1 MTSVT
6 ILHHIGLLPMYIRH
20 LYIRTRKMSFNQNKQ
35 TIVKSLTFPNA
46 SLHLNHCPPPKRGK
60 KRNSPS
66 GHFSRHPEIS
76 ISQPLSLSTHNTFG
90 DLQFSPIQDCSQCA
104 RVACFNTL
112 LKLHSYVSKVSNI
125 CLALNETIQSN
136 LFCRV
141 HSANKKEKKFNKNT

>member
-1 MTSVT
+1 MQLQQLLCHHKLPETGRGWPMTSVT

-35 TIVKSLTFPNA
+35 TIVKSLTLFPNA

-90 DLQFSPIQDCSQCA
+90 DSTSF
-104 RVACFNTL
+104 
-112 LKLHSYVSKVSNI
+112 SNI
-125 CLALNETIQSN
+125 GLQPVCQSRLLQHALKTAFLCFKGIKH
-136 LFCRV
+136 LFGF
-141 HSANKKEKKFNKNT
+141 K